1 LANRLRGVKNR
12 SVRLITR
19 AAHMLADKARTLLT
33 TADAGATHDRARQA
47 AQDFIDTSR
56 NASAS
61 DVRAALEILGG
72 AYSLPYTDNLLL
84 VLAIAGRLVE
94 RGADPTPLVPPV
106 VEFLQRLTP
115 LAVEFHRAC
124 VHEVPDDADD
134 EDAAFAQAADR
145 FRAQM
150 PKPAEAW
157 GMLEALYV
165 PVIAVVASSPA
176 ARAQGHSLAKQMVE
190 LQAHNAGAS
199 WLYPLLMVLDRE
211 PVLAIEPDT
220 KLGLVGRMSGISSN
234 FQLHVLLMDVF
245 PHSDP
250 RSDRRISQRAAD
262 VTRGTIAEQQDD
274 AGIVGCWNLHAWTAL
289 QGTGRLTNDHSP
301 SAMDHWIWNE
311 GVPAH
316 IPIFDGYRV
325 VVLGP
330 PSYERNFSAQRD
342 YLNLRADIE
351 VERPLT
357 PGEVDGWVTR
367 FSQAGMEAARGEA

>member
-1 LANRLRGVKNR
+1 
-12 SVRLITR
+12 
-19 AAHMLADKARTLLT
+19 MLVDKARTLLA
-33 TADAGATHDRARQA
+33 TADAGTTHDRARHA
-47 AQDFIDTSR
+47 AQNFIDTSR

-72 AYSLPYTDNLLL
+72 AYSLPYTDNLPL
-84 VLAIAGRLVE
+84 VLAIAGGLVE
-94 RGADPTPLVPPV
+94 RGADPAPLVAPA

-115 LAVEFHRAC
+115 LAIEFHQAC
-124 VHEVPDDADD
+124 VAEVPDDADD

-165 PVIAVVASSPA
+165 PVIAVLAASPA
-176 ARAQGHSLAKQMVE
+176 ARAQGHPLAQQMAE
-190 LQAHNAGAS
+190 LEAYNAGAS
-199 WLYPLLMVLDRE
+199 WLCPMLMVLDRE
-211 PVLAIEPDT
+211 PVLVIEPDT
-220 KLGLVGRMSGISSN
+220 RLGLVGRMSGVSSN
-234 FQLHVLLMDVF
+234 FQLHVLLMDIF
-245 PHSDP
+245 PQSDP
-250 RSDRRISQRAAD
+250 RGGRRISQKAAD
-262 VTRGTIAEQQDD
+262 VTRGNVAEQQDD

-301 SAMDHWIWNE
+301 SATDHWIWNE

-316 IPIFDGYRV
+316 IPVFDGYRV

-330 PSYERNFSAQRD
+330 PSYERNFNAGRTF
-342 YLNLRADIE
+342 LNLRADID

-357 PGEVDGWVTR
+357 SDEVDGWVTR
-367 FSQAGMEAARGEA
+367 FSQAGPEAARGEA